1 MSDMELITVAD
12 LAERWGRSKFT
23 IYHLIRRKRD
33 PLPAYQFGRSWTLRF
48 AEAEEWLARQSN
60 LKNGEAA

>member
-23 IYHLIRRKRD
+23 IYHLIRRKHD
-33 PLPAYQFGRSWTLRF
+33 PLPAYQFGRAWGIRF

-60 LKNGEAA
+60 LNGEAA